1 MRVLSDYKYTALS
14 CGIVMLTGFGE
25 VEAAPAI
32 KAQILEDLRD
42 CDGNPNTYQRTTQ
55 VRDYD
60 TPGVPLKEVIT
71 NCFANKGAMVMISLN
86 HKQIPLWE
94 DILFAHDYKRVVDPV
109 FNPNSNNKIAVYIR
123 MRKES

>member
-1 MRVLSDYKYTALS
+1 MRVLSDCKYTALS

-25 VEAAPAI
+25 VEASAET
-32 KAQILEDLRD
+32 KAKILEDLRD
-42 CDGNPNTYQRTTQ
+42 CNGNPTSYQHTTQ

-60 TPGVPLKEVIT
+60 SEGAPLKNVVH
-71 NCFANKGAMVMISLN
+71 NCFANKGAMVMVSLN

-109 FNPNSNNKIAVYIR
+109 FNPNSNNKISVYIR